1 MDSSQ
6 QSSEDF
12 KKYFYNKF
20 KDCFTKLTEFIL
32 ENSSSSEVK
41 KELSKIKE
49 VMGKINYE
57 KIINKLEK
65 NDKLIET
72 ISLFKTKQYDI
83 EIINKFLNNK
93 DKYWMLMPSYDINK
107 IMKSLNSNDK
117 IVVCNSLHNLFIC
130 SKSYSKI
137 INEINVSNTNGTE
150 FNPFSS
156 INTNS
161 LFEGVENKTIDVYEM
176 LMEKLLNNELDSKM
190 SEKLSNINENDVNDA
205 AHALT
210 ETLCSENFNGSK
222 ETSNMLMEMVNNI
235 KSEVIQLGNN
245 KSSNGKENIEKLLG
259 IAQKVAGN
267 MANNIHDK
275 NINISDIWNATSN
288 LAKNTIKS
296 DAFDIVDAII
306 RNKINE
312 NMNNQDD
319 NKNNQDEDF
328 PDVD

>member
-6 QSSEDF
+6 QTSEDY

-20 KDCFTKLTEFIL
+20 KDCFIKLTEFIL
-32 ENSSSSEVK
+32 ANSTNEDVK
-41 KELSKIKE
+41 KELLKIKDI
-49 VMGKINYE
+49 MGKINYE

-65 NDKLIET
+65 NDKLIDT
-72 ISLFKTKQYDI
+72 VSLFKSKQYDI
-83 EIINKFLNNK
+83 EIINKYLNNK

-107 IMKSLNSNDK
+107 ILKSLNSEDK
-117 IVVCNSLHNLFIC
+117 KFVCNSLHNLFIC

-137 INEINVSNTNGTE
+137 INEINVSNNNGTE

-161 LFEGVENKTIDVYEM
+161 LFEGVENKTIGAYEM
-176 LMEKLLNNELDSKM
+176 LMENLLNKELDSKM
-190 SEKLSNINENDVNDA
+190 SERLANINEDEVNDA
-205 AHALT
+205 ANTLT
-210 ETLCSENFNGSK
+210 ETLCSENFNGNK
-222 ETSNMLMEMVNNI
+222 ETTNMLMDMVNNI
-235 KSEVIQLGNN
+235 KSEVIQMGNN
-245 KSSNGKENIEKLLG
+245 KSTNGKENIEKLLG

-312 NMNNQDD
+312 NVNMNKDD
-319 NKNNQDEDF
+319 KKDDEQF